1 MTVHCEG
8 DCRIIEQTGEKPDFE
23 SELRRLGFEHQHF
36 MLYMGMVPSE
46 MWPQM
51 HHNYSVTVANVETG
65 QQRVYHGGPGHDWV
79 RECACD
85 LASGVFGRAPS

>member
-8 DCRIIEQTGEKPDFE
+8 DCRVIEQTGEKPDFE
-23 SELRRLGFEHQHF
+23 SELSRLGFEHQHF

-51 HHNYSVTVANVETG
+51 HNNYSVTVANVETG
-65 QQRVYHGGPGHDWV
+65 QPRVYHGGPGYEWV
-79 RECACD
+79 RECARD
-85 LASGVFGRAPS
+85 LASGVFGGAPS